1 MAKGTAGSQFL
12 YFFYFRCFG
21 LEDFNLDMFKFQ
33 DLNFV
38 LTSTREKSL
47 WRVDYTCKNL
57 TTCQQDVFALLG
69 LFYTS
74 NFGRVECNS
83 NNR

>member
-33 DLNFV
+33 DLNFL

-47 WRVDYTCKNL
+47 
-57 TTCQQDVFALLG
+57 
-69 LFYTS
+69 
-74 NFGRVECNS
+74 
-83 NNR
+83 